1 MVRLSFNRWH
11 FFKTAVMLSVLL
23 FLAGLQC
30 CAGFAAQA
38 NLNARDTLP
47 KTWSNPQGLT
57 LTEVKKGVVY
67 GAERPFIWN
76 TIDVG
81 GRMAVIKLNDGS
93 LWIHSPVDLDPAL
106 RDGKCLVYRR
116 FVP

>member
-1 MVRLSFNRWH
+1 
-11 FFKTAVMLSVLL
+11 MLLVLL

-30 CAGFAAQA
+30 CAGFAAIA
-38 NLNARDTLP
+38 NARDTLP

-57 LTEVKKGVVY
+57 LTPVKQGVVH

-93 LWIHSPVDLDPAL
+93 LWVHSPVDLDPAL
-106 RDGKCLVYRR
+106 RDGKCIHTNVRIARAEAAPTSILMG
-116 FVP
+116 